1 MVDVTTVAMTTKVA
15 IIVRAK
21 LDSVS
26 EKMESPAKVDNL
38 FFVLFYFALIVIF

>member
-1 MVDVTTVAMTTKVA
+1 MVDVITVAMTTKVA

-26 EKMESPAKVDNL
+26 EKMESPAKVENL
-38 FFVLFYFALIVIF
+38 FFIFVYFALIVII